1 MVTVIVKY
9 SQTQVLCGSDPN
21 HDVIIKHV
29 QSKEIQPCM
38 PSEVIVSTLQYIMV
52 AEWLSNRSEYFPF
65 FLKEVQTEN
74 YEEEG
79 FKYLNGATETELEH
93 HIFLKILVTQDI
105 HTLEIPSIE
114 KKVFTLYKDAML
126 QTVRSYHCH

>member
-1 MVTVIVKY
+1 MESFEKT
-9 SQTQVLCGSDPN
+9 T
-21 HDVIIKHV
+21 
-29 QSKEIQPCM
+29 
-38 PSEVIVSTLQYIMV
+38 STT
-52 AEWLSNRSEYFPF
+52 ASSNIDTHSIS
-65 FLKEVQTEN
+65 
-74 YEEEG
+74 
-79 FKYLNGATETELEH
+79 ATETELEH